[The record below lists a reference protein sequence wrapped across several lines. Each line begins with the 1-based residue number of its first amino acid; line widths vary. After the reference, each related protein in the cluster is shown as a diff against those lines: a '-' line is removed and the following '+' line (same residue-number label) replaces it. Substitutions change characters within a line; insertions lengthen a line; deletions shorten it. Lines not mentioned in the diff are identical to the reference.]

1 MKNTKNFDINDLGK
15 NSFNIYIS
23 ELKNNK
29 KVLKMYSTHIESY
42 LNSIKEHKNLLK
54 KICRDIDKNS
64 PMDRP
69 FCFLK
74 KFKIILN
81 FQTNYLDSYLDN
93 SEKLFEKI
101 KESVDNSL
109 KIISDFLDKSQEL
122 TTNMKTTCETYYQ
135 NYDKLIKSLEETEK
149 GVVYDYIKN
158 TYQINI
164 SEEKNTDLEELI
176 NDSRN
181 FESDFFISEVEIKDI
196 IKKFIGEYNS
206 NLKDIK
212 NKMDQLNKEC
222 NNNIIQIMKIIKDY
236 SNQFSTLSNEGEEE
250 ISNFDVRN
258 SNFENGCT
266 KYLNYE
272 IKEDELFST
281 IKPDK
286 YNLKIINQE
295 EKRTIE
301 NEINKSGKKL
311 LIIPRDIYNIVEKIY
326 SYNIET
332 INKDE
337 YNLENEKKKLK
348 PIELTG
354 KILGFNFV
362 TNALT
367 KREIFSD
374 TEKNDF
380 IELIFSKED
389 YLITFLESLNNY
401 RATGE
406 YEMPLDLFEVVNKI
420 FIRAADYLLSNSKKS
435 IYTYVIILSQTF
447 YIMKDNNKFFLIK
460 NIKDKEFF
468 KSIDF
473 WTSYLD
479 ETIRLELIRF
489 HNELS
494 KNKIVLTEQK
504 REKKNEEIYFSKM
517 VSFIACLKGFE
528 MEKQNIEKILLFS
541 MNKYKM
547 KDENR
552 KSILSIID
560 EK

>member
-23 ELKNNK
+23 EIKNNK

-81 FQTNYLDSYLDN
+81 FQTNYLDSYLDK
-93 SEKLFEKI
+93 SEKLFEMI

-212 NKMDQLNKEC
+212 NKMAQLNKEC

-295 EKRTIE
+295 EKRIIE

-337 YNLENEKKKLK
+337 YNLENEKEKLK

-494 KNKIVLTEQK
+494 KNKIILTEQK

>member
-81 FQTNYLDSYLDN
+81 FQTNYLDSYLDK
-93 SEKLFEKI
+93 SEKLFEMI

-164 SEEKNTDLEELI
+164 YEEKKTDLEELI

-212 NKMDQLNKEC
+212 NKMAQLNKEC

-295 EKRTIE
+295 EKRRKE

-337 YNLENEKKKLK
+337 YNLENEKEKLK

-547 KDENR
+547 KEENR